1 MTTYSKRKLL
11 SNWWAPSL
19 PGRGNSFFT
28 GIFCLQIC
36 HAPCD
41 ICKESIRL
49 QLTVQMAFSTNL
61 ASFWASWFIEERVG
75 SRTLRRK
82 RDTSYIL
89 WFPETKEPEE
99 FEFLHE
105 SQTEKQTR
113 IKLRVSKGNDL
124 SLRYRCLTV
133 LQTYTSLWRR
143 DWSQNNS
150 EPVVG
155 KTSLDSNAYLSV
167 LILDLNLKVT
177 LVCQRWAWEE
187 VHLFVSLPN
196 MATLKKS
203 FSMFSHCLS
212 L

>member
-1 MTTYSKRKLL
+1 MVYRRKSGL
-11 SNWWAPSL
+11 
-19 PGRGNSFFT
+19 
-28 GIFCLQIC
+28 
-36 HAPCD
+36 
-41 ICKESIRL
+41 K
-49 QLTVQMAFSTNL
+49 
-61 ASFWASWFIEERVG
+61 
-75 SRTLRRK
+75 TLRGK

-105 SQTEKQTR
+105 SQTEKQAR
-113 IKLRVSKGNDL
+113 MKLRVSKGKDL

-133 LQTYTSLWRR
+133 LQIYTSFWRR

-150 EPVVG
+150 GPVVG
-155 KTSLDSNAYLSV
+155 KTTLDSNAYLSV
-167 LILDLNLKVT
+167 FILNLNLKVMSA
-177 LVCQRWAWEE
+177 CQRRAWEE

-203 FSMFSHCLS
+203 FSTFCRCLS